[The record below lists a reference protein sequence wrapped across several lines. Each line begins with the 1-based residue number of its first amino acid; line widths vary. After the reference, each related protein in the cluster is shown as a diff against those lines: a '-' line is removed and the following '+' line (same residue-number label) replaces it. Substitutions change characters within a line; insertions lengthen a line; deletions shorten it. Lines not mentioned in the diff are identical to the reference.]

1 MDNVLSKA
9 PSVQNSTLIFADA
22 HDKAWSVQA
31 HCLTMA
37 YFEWMNREIKA
48 SCSFS
53 IQDIVGMPLAEYVAH
68 AVDTICPDDS
78 SSARFYLL
86 IVNGAA
92 VAMGGIRRLPDGN
105 AEVVRIYT
113 APQHRGHGYGTL
125 VLKKLMSD
133 AVELGYETIK
143 LDTGLFMKSAHRL
156 YESLGFH
163 DCEAY
168 VGAEPPPE
176 LLPYWRF
183 MERSL
188 RSDCLVFAE

>member
-1 MDNVLSKA
+1 MMDNVLSKA
-9 PSVQNSTLIFADA
+9 SSVQNSTLIFADA

-37 YFEWMNREIKA
+37 YFEWMNQEIKA
-48 SCSFS
+48 ACRLS
-53 IQDIVGMPLAEYVAH
+53 IEDIVGMPLQDYVAH
-68 AVDTICPDDS
+68 ALDTICPEDA

-86 IVNGAA
+86 ILDGAA
-92 VAMGGIRRLPDGN
+92 VAMGGIRRLPNGN

-113 APQHRGHGYGTL
+113 DPQHRGHGYGTL
-125 VLKKLMSD
+125 MLKKLMAD
-133 AVELGYETIK
+133 AVELGYETLK

-156 YESLGFH
+156 YESLGFQ
-163 DCEAY
+163 DCVAY

-176 LLPYWRF
+176 LMPYWRF

-188 RSDCLVFAE
+188 RVNCLL